1 MPKGFYDEELVSQLA
16 GNMWETWRI
25 QAAKNDHLHDTLAT
39 VKKNFKHIRDKAK
52 LNLEATKAELV
63 AGGTADRACAR
74 LADLA
79 RKRDN
84 IERALTRTG
93 KRPATSGPSQMSL
106 IINGRQHPGIPESY
120 KFSSAE
126 RREKGD
132 GPKRW
137 APVMKTFDERN
148 RTMRPGY
155 GDCFCDAVRRY
166 ASLD

>member
-1 MPKGFYDEELVSQLA
+1 RSASAFSVPPAEVKTVAAVSDNPNGDWPENVSLA
-16 GNMWETWRI
+16 RPS
-25 QAAKNDHLHDTLAT
+25 QK
-39 VKKNFKHIRDKAK
+39 FRK
-52 LNLEATKAELV
+52 LNTALITDGAFRSVTRRTFSEL
-63 AGGTADRACAR
+63 AWNT
-74 LADLA
+74 
-79 RKRDN
+79 
-84 IERALTRTG
+84 ESRTS
-93 KRPATSGPSQMSL
+93 P
-106 IINGRQHPGIPESY
+106 Y